1 MKVYKIQ
8 EDYIKYLR
16 TKEPRVLEN
25 KEQKRPYVGVVL
37 EINGFSYYVPL
48 SSPKPKHKTMKNA
61 KPSYDVL
68 IKMAQ
73 LFNITIDS
81 LLMDERKGVYFD
93 IDYMTDEQVAVIS
106 QLIDIF
112 RTTNMGAGSMR
123 SLNKQNKELIDKQ
136 KTEIK

>member
-1 MKVYKIQ
+1 MVLLGEKI
-8 EDYIKYLR
+8 KHLR
-16 TKEPRVLEN
+16 NSQNMTQTELAERLNITKSTVSSYEN
-25 KEQKRPYVGVVL
+25 DSRL
-37 EINGFSYYVPL
+37 
-48 SSPKPKHKTMKNA
+48 
-61 KPSYDVL
+61 PSYDVL

-73 LFNITIDS
+73 LFNVTIDS

-123 SLNKQNKELIDKQ
+123 AMSNKQNKELIDKQ

>member
-16 TKEPRVLEN
+16 TKEPRV
-25 KEQKRPYVGVVL
+25 
-37 EINGFSYYVPL
+37 
-48 SSPKPKHKTMKNA
+48 
-61 KPSYDVL
+61 DVL

-73 LFNITIDS
+73 LFNVTIDS

>member
-1 MKVYKIQ
+1 MWEVCMVLLGEKI
-8 EDYIKYLR
+8 KRLR
-16 TKEPRVLEN
+16 NSQNMTQTELAERLNITKSTVSSYEN
-25 KEQKRPYVGVVL
+25 DSRL
-37 EINGFSYYVPL
+37 
-48 SSPKPKHKTMKNA
+48 
-61 KPSYDVL
+61 PSYDVL

-73 LFNITIDS
+73 LFNVTIDS

-123 SLNKQNKELIDKQ
+123 LLNKQNKELIDKQ

>member
-1 MKVYKIQ
+1 MVLLGEKI
-8 EDYIKYLR
+8 KRLR
-16 TKEPRVLEN
+16 NSQNMTQTELAERLNITKSTVSSYEN
-25 KEQKRPYVGVVL
+25 DSRL
-37 EINGFSYYVPL
+37 
-48 SSPKPKHKTMKNA
+48 
-61 KPSYDVL
+61 PSYDVL

-73 LFNITIDS
+73 LFNVTIDS

-123 SLNKQNKELIDKQ
+123 PMLNKQNKELIDKQ

>member
-1 MKVYKIQ
+1 
-8 EDYIKYLR
+8 
-16 TKEPRVLEN
+16 
-25 KEQKRPYVGVVL
+25 VGVVL
-37 EINGFSYYVPL
+37 EINGFSYYVP
-48 SSPKPKHKTMKNA
+48 
-61 KPSYDVL
+61 
-68 IKMAQ
+68 
-73 LFNITIDS
+73 
-81 LLMDERKGVYFD
+81 LMDERKGVYFD

>member
-1 MKVYKIQ
+1 MWEVCMVLLGEKI
-8 EDYIKYLR
+8 KRLR
-16 TKEPRVLEN
+16 NSQNMTQTELAERLNITKSTVSSYEN
-25 KEQKRPYVGVVL
+25 DSRL
-37 EINGFSYYVPL
+37 
-48 SSPKPKHKTMKNA
+48 
-61 KPSYDVL
+61 PSYDVL

-73 LFNITIDS
+73 LFNVTIDS

-123 SLNKQNKELIDKQ
+123 MVNKQNKELIDKQ

>member
-1 MKVYKIQ
+1 MWEVCMVLLGEKI
-8 EDYIKYLR
+8 KRLR
-16 TKEPRVLEN
+16 NSQNMTQTELAERLNITKSTVSSYEN
-25 KEQKRPYVGVVL
+25 DSRL
-37 EINGFSYYVPL
+37 
-48 SSPKPKHKTMKNA
+48 
-61 KPSYDVL
+61 PSYDVL

-73 LFNITIDS
+73 LFNVTIDS

-112 RTTNMGAGSMR
+112 RTTNMRAGSMC
-123 SLNKQNKELIDKQ
+123 SLNKQNRELIDKS

>member
-1 MKVYKIQ
+1 MVLLGEKI
-8 EDYIKYLR
+8 KRLR
-16 TKEPRVLEN
+16 NSQNMTQTELAERLNITKSTVSSYEN
-25 KEQKRPYVGVVL
+25 DSRL
-37 EINGFSYYVPL
+37 
-48 SSPKPKHKTMKNA
+48 
-61 KPSYDVL
+61 PSYDVL

-73 LFNITIDS
+73 LFNVTIDS

-123 SLNKQNKELIDKQ
+123 LLNKQNKELIDKQ

>member
-1 MKVYKIQ
+1 MWEVCMVLLGEKI
-8 EDYIKYLR
+8 KRLR
-16 TKEPRVLEN
+16 NSQNMTQTELAERLNITKSTVSSYEN
-25 KEQKRPYVGVVL
+25 DSRL
-37 EINGFSYYVPL
+37 
-48 SSPKPKHKTMKNA
+48 
-61 KPSYDVL
+61 PSYDVL

-73 LFNITIDS
+73 LFNVTIDS

-136 KTEIK
+136 KTEKK

>member
-1 MKVYKIQ
+1 MKK
-8 EDYIKYLR
+8 
-16 TKEPRVLEN
+16 
-25 KEQKRPYVGVVL
+25 
-37 EINGFSYYVPL
+37 SL
-48 SSPKPKHKTMKNA
+48 SSYENDSRL
-61 KPSYDVL
+61 PSYDVL

-73 LFNITIDS
+73 LFNVTIDS

-123 SLNKQNKELIDKQ
+123 LLNKQNKELIDKQ

>member
-8 EDYIKYLR
+8 EDYIKYLQ
-16 TKEPRVLEN
+16 TKEPRV
-25 KEQKRPYVGVVL
+25 
-37 EINGFSYYVPL
+37 
-48 SSPKPKHKTMKNA
+48 
-61 KPSYDVL
+61 DVL

-73 LFNITIDS
+73 LFNVTIDS